1 MDAWSKVNAA
11 VHAKGGLTAL
21 QLWHTGRISH
31 RSLQPDGEAPVAP
44 SAIQADSRTNI
55 RAADG
60 SLVREQC
67 DTRARWKCPSW
78 PTSWKT
84 TAAPPT
90 TRAAP
95 ASTWWKST
103 APTAIC

>member
-1 MDAWSKVNAA
+1 MEAWSKVNAA

-21 QLWHTGRISH
+21 QLWHTGRISPFLAAGR
-31 RSLQPDGEAPVAP
+31 RSAGGAVGDPGGQPHQYP
-44 SAIQADSRTNI
+44 R
-55 RAADG
+55 RRRR
-60 SLVREQC
+60 LVREQC
-67 DTRARWKCPSW
+67 DTPRALEVSELADIL
-78 PTSWKT
+78 KT

-95 ASTWWKST
+95 ASTWWKSM